1 MNNLSLSS
9 EPITQFHR
17 ENKAQETPTIS
28 TKKTW
33 EKKGKRCILHNQFLF
48 FFLLVRVTADGLM
61 RCCNVALFAF
71 LFCFQGTTR
80 LGFGDRNL
88 GRKCFLFFLL
98 YLTRDG
104 PLLLLKDAI
113 SRLITEQKKKV
124 SRRQG
129 IGGRGRGW
137 ASDDHTL
144 SLSKRGV

>member
-28 TKKTW
+28 TKKIW
-33 EKKGKRCILHNQFLF
+33 EKKENVVFFTINFS
-48 FFLLVRVTADGLM
+48 FFLLVRVIADGLM

-113 SRLITEQKKKV
+113 SRLITEQKKSESATRNWGTWERMGK
-124 SRRQG
+124 
-129 IGGRGRGW
+129 
-137 ASDDHTL
+137 
-144 SLSKRGV
+144 